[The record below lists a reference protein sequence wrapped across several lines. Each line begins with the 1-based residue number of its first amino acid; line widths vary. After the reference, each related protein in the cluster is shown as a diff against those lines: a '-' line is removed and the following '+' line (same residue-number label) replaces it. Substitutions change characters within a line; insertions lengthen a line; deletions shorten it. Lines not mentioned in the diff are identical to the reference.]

1 MKRITSLVI
10 IGLLLATLTVTAFA
24 TGAVDLTPDPTAP
37 APSTAP
43 APTEPMVISPRPTE
57 TAKPTVP
64 PAPTEPMVIS
74 PRPTETDKPT
84 ETPAPTEIVTIGAE
98 SETEGRSA
106 WFYVGIGVGVAI
118 VGVAA
123 FMVLKKKKQQ

>member
-37 APSTAP
+37 TPSTAP
-43 APTEPMVISPRPTE
+43 V
-57 TAKPTVP
+57 
-64 PAPTEPMVIS
+64 PTEPMVIS

-84 ETPAPTEIVTIGAE
+84 ETPAPTEIITIGAE

-106 WFYVGIGVGVAI
+106 WFYVGIGVGALS
-118 VGVAA
+118 VGVVAGI
-123 FMVLKKKKQQ
+123 LIRGKSKKS